1 MYTQGDFDGFD
12 YKGKEIIVMVVSKY
26 KCSLQFSLD
35 YLEQAYSDLDYI
47 GGEGDAILKK

>member
-1 MYTQGDFDGFD
+1 MLTH
-12 YKGKEIIVMVVSKY
+12 
-26 KCSLQFSLD
+26 LQVSLD